1 MVDNATLQDIFSY
14 MNSRIP
20 NINNNN
26 QNKNKYPIGHE
37 LIFGEELNSY
47 MPIPGE
53 EHYSV
58 MESDPYYTVRVMAT
72 NITRIVYGEPRLVQ
86 LIVGVYKDLVEAR
99 KRKGYQGVRGLNMKG
114 IVTACLY
121 LIILY
126 EEKTRL
132 SLDILVRAANSVSG
146 HSKVKVTEK
155 MVNRY
160 IKIIADALK
169 TYRPANGNSSNN
181 DNNGNDEKTILKH
194 VDDEIKRLVLKLQQN
209 PKDIRAI
216 RASVRAYPRHVLTN
230 HIPRTIAAMAVF
242 SYVTRGKN
250 TTEALKNKK
259 LLQDIGITKPVLQ
272 KMVHKIKNISII

>member
-20 NINNNN
+20 NINNQN
-26 QNKNKYPIGHE
+26 QNKNKYPIGNE

-53 EHYSV
+53 EHYSI

-169 TYRPANGNSSNN
+169 TYRPTNGNNN
-181 DNNGNDEKTILKH
+181 NNGNDEKTILKH

-209 PKDIRAI
+209 PKDIRVI
-216 RASVRAYPRHVLTN
+216 RASVRSYPRDVLTN

-242 SYVTRGKN
+242 SYVTRGTN

-272 KMVHKIKNISII
+272 KMVHKIKNVSIKL

>member
-26 QNKNKYPIGHE
+26 QNKNKYPIGNE

-53 EHYSV
+53 EHYSI

-72 NITRIVYGEPRLVQ
+72 NLTRIVYGEPRLVQ

-132 SLDILVRAANSVSG
+132 SLDILVRAANSISG

-169 TYRPANGNSSNN
+169 TYRPTNGNSNN

-216 RASVRAYPRHVLTN
+216 RASVRAYPRKVLTN

-242 SYVTRGKN
+242 TYVTRGKD

-272 KMVHKIKNISII
+272 KMVHKIKNVSINL

>member
-1 MVDNATLQDIFSY
+1 M
-14 MNSRIP
+14 
-20 NINNNN
+20 NNNKN
-26 QNKNKYPIGHE
+26 QNKYPIGQE

-58 MESDPYYTVRVMAT
+58 MESDPFYTVRVMAT

-99 KRKGYQGVRGLNMKG
+99 KLQGYQGVRGLNMKG

-160 IKIIADALK
+160 IKIIADTLK
-169 TYRPANGNSSNN
+169 TYRPGNSNSNN
-181 DNNGNDEKTILKH
+181 DNNSNDEKTILKH

-216 RASVRAYPRHVLTN
+216 RASVRAYPRNVLTN

-250 TTEALKNKK
+250 TSEALKNKK
-259 LLQDIGITKPVLQ
+259 LLQDIGITKPILQ

>member
-20 NINNNN
+20 NINNQN
-26 QNKNKYPIGHE
+26 QNKNKYPIGNE

-53 EHYSV
+53 EHYSI

-169 TYRPANGNSSNN
+169 TYRPTNGNNN
-181 DNNGNDEKTILKH
+181 NNGNDEKTILKH

-209 PKDIRAI
+209 PKDIRVI
-216 RASVRAYPRHVLTN
+216 RASVRLYPRDVLTN

-242 SYVTRGKN
+242 SYVTRGTN

-272 KMVHKIKNISII
+272 KMVHKIKNVSIKL